1 MFVIRRLGVV
11 FAAILALFAVGA
23 RSEANYRVID
33 LGTLG
38 GHFAATTGLNN
49 NNQVI
54 GYSSIDP
61 KNLFDQHGFLYNPA
75 TSTTPASMIKLGADA
90 IPYAINDHGLIVG
103 VQLNYATS
111 PSPQPFQ
118 YDSAAPTPASTP
130 IVVDSPYIVWTAKG
144 VNNDGTIVGYALK
157 PNFPNAPVNAGYS
170 VAADGTQTLLS
181 LFGGTDTTA
190 SGIND
195 HGVIV
200 GSAQLSPDP
209 SSFYDPPSHAFLRS
223 ADGTI
228 TDLGTLGE
236 PANPNSARSGSGAT
250 GINNNGDIIGL
261 SQNGHGST
269 YYAFYLP
276 NGGSMQAI
284 STGNGFASMPYG
296 LNSSGAVVGSTLFD
310 GAGGITHGFLF
321 SGGNLFDL
329 NNLLDPTVDLNMVI
343 TQATGIN
350 DLGYISANARDYEG
364 NSHALL
370 LVQNSPNSPFAAGS
384 FEPLT
389 LFPPPPPPPPAVPEP
404 SSLALLILGTGAIS
418 LAAWKRRAKGKT
430 PLAY

>member
-1 MFVIRRLGVV
+1 MIVIRRLVVV

-38 GHFAATTGLNN
+38 GHFAITTGLNN

-75 TSTTPASMIKLGADA
+75 TSTTGASMSDLGADA
-90 IPYAINDHGLIVG
+90 LPYAINDHGLIVG
-103 VQLNYATS
+103 VRQNYATS
-111 PSPQPFQ
+111 PTQQPFK
-118 YDSAAPTPASTP
+118 YDSAAPTPALTP
-130 IVVDSPYIVWTAKG
+130 IVLNSPNFVWNAKG
-144 VNNDGTIVGYALK
+144 VNNAGTVVGNAFQ
-157 PNFPNAPVNAGYS
+157 PNFPNAPVNVGYS
-170 VAADGTQTLLS
+170 VAADGTQTILS
-181 LFGGTDTTA
+181 LFGGTDTSA

-195 HGVIV
+195 QGAIV

-209 SSFYDPPSHAFLRS
+209 SSFYDPPSHAFLLNK
-223 ADGTI
+223 DGTTV

-236 PANPNSARSGSGAT
+236 PANPNSAKSNSNAMA
-250 GINNNGDIIGL
+250 INNNGDIIGV

-269 YYAFYLP
+269 SYAFYLP

-284 STGNGFASMPYG
+284 STGDGFSSMPYG
-296 LNSSGAVVGSTLFD
+296 LNSNGAVVGSTLFD
-310 GAGGITHGFLF
+310 GAGGTTHGFLY

-350 DLGYISANARDYEG
+350 DLGYISANARDYDG

-389 LFPPPPPPPPAVPEP
+389 LFPPPPAVPEP
-404 SSLALLILGTGAIS
+404 SSLALMVFGAGAVS
-418 LAAWKRRAKGKT
+418 LAAWKRRVKGKT